1 MGSNA
6 RDPSCSPTL
15 PIDWKGEEEKCFGGD
30 EVEVEEI

>member
-6 RDPSCSPTL
+6 RDPSCPSAL